1 MTKSR
6 DNEINKK
13 MFSHLNKEQLTAVK
27 HDKGPLLIV
36 AGAGT
41 GKTTVLINRLLYLTA
56 FKNLS
61 PDEILLTTF
70 TEKSAQEMEMRA
82 LEVLPYGYF
91 NLWINTFHGFCEKIL
106 QEHSLDIGLP
116 AEFKLLDQTQ
126 QWILIYNNLDKFKLN
141 YYKPLGNPNKF
152 ISELIKHFSRLKDE
166 VIWPEDYLKY
176 SEELVANPEKFLADL
191 DEKEKKEEILRIKEL
206 AKAYQVYN
214 QLLLDNNYL
223 DFGDLIIYTLRLFEK
238 RKKILKIYQ
247 KKFKQIMV
255 DEFQDTNWA
264 QYELIKLLSAS
275 HDNLTVVGDDDQSI
289 YRFRGSS
296 IFNIMKF
303 KDDYPN
309 AKEIILNKNYR
320 SGQEILD
327 RSYSLIEN
335 NNPNRLEAKIN
346 INKKL
351 KSQTNF
357 LGEIEHYNLET
368 EESEISFV
376 REKIQE
382 IKEGNKEVLWS
393 DFAILVR
400 ANDSADKFVKE
411 LNRFDI
417 PNIFVSL
424 KGLYYKP
431 LVLNAISYFKLL
443 DDYHESSAVYRILN
457 SDLLQIP
464 YNEIISLNKKAR
476 TKVWSLFETLEKIDF
491 VPNISEMTI
500 KKVKKF
506 LKLIDK
512 HSQLAKKNLP
522 SKIFLE
528 YVKDFSLIEN
538 LDKDKDKEQFDILNQ
553 FYRKIKELEK
563 VDKNILLK
571 DFVAILNLE
580 MEAGESGK
588 LSLNYEDS
596 EMLKVMTIHAAKGL
610 EFKYVFVANL
620 VDKRFP
626 TINRSEK
633 IPIPDALVKDK
644 IESNKDFHLEEERR
658 LFYVAVTR
666 AKEKLFLT
674 SAKNY
679 GGKKE
684 KKVSKFVEELKLK
697 PEQEIIDDLKSFTE
711 LEKDLFFKENKK
723 YSDIKDKN
731 TLPNK
736 FSFSQLE
743 TYRRCPWQ
751 YRFSF
756 ILRIPVP
763 EKASLSFGRS
773 MHNTLYKFLQ
783 PLVDN
788 NFKQNSLFLE
798 NNSEGRNLTEEIEE
812 NLTRKRLFEIYEES
826 WQVNGYKNKEERDEY
841 YKKGKDSL
849 INFLKNIK
857 KEGTN
862 RPIMLEKD
870 FIYKLK
876 GYPLRGAIDRV
887 DLLEDGTVEIIDY
900 KTGKVKDKLIAE
912 DKKQLMIYQL
922 ALEKIEN
929 LKVSKLSYYFLD
941 KEGKKTSF
949 VAKEKDL
956 EKLEI
961 DLLESIEEINK
972 MEFKPKPSPN
982 NCKWCDFKD
991 ICDFRKC

>member
-1 MTKSR
+1 MTKSQKQ
-6 DNEINKK
+6 NES
-13 MFSHLNKEQLTAVK
+13 MFSHLNSEQLSAVK
-27 HDKGPLLIV
+27 HDKNPLLIV

-41 GKTTVLINRLLYLTA
+41 GKTTVLINRLLYLTTV
-56 FKNLS
+56 KNLS
-61 PDEILLTTF
+61 PDEVLLTTF

-91 NLWINTFHGFCEKIL
+91 DLWINTFHGFCEKIL
-106 QEHSLDIGLP
+106 QEHALEIGIP
-116 AEFKLLDQTQ
+116 ADFKLIDQTQ
-126 QWILIYNNLDKFKLN
+126 QWILIYNNLDKFNLD
-141 YYKPLGNPNKF
+141 YYRPLGNPNKF

-176 SEELVANPEKFLADL
+176 SEELSADSDQFLAGFDKK
-191 DEKEKKEEILRIKEL
+191 EKEEEIIRIKEL
-206 AKAYQVYN
+206 ANAYHIYN

-223 DFGDLIIYTLRLFEK
+223 DFGDLIIYTLKLFQK
-238 RKKILKIYQ
+238 RKKILQIYQ
-247 KKFKQIMV
+247 NKFKQVMV

-264 QYELIKLLSAS
+264 QYELIKMLSAK
-275 HDNLTVVGDDDQSI
+275 HNNLTVVGDDDQSI

-303 KDDYPN
+303 KDDYPD
-309 AKEIILNKNYR
+309 AKEIVLNKNYR

-335 NNPNRLEAKIN
+335 NNPNRLEVKID

-351 KSQTNF
+351 ESQTKF
-357 LGEIEHYNLET
+357 LGEVEHFNLET

-382 IKEGNKEVLWS
+382 IKNNDKEVLWS

-411 LNRFDI
+411 LNRFNI

-431 LVLNAISYFKLL
+431 LILNAISYFKLL
-443 DDYHESSAVYRILN
+443 DNYHESSAVYRILN
-457 SDLLQIP
+457 SDLLNIP
-464 YNEIISLNKKAR
+464 YNEIISLNKKSR
-476 TKVWSLFETLEKIDF
+476 SKVWSLFETLENIDS
-491 VPNISEMTI
+491 VNNISEDTVRKI
-500 KKVKKF
+500 RKF
-506 LKLIDK
+506 LSLIEK
-512 HSQLAKKNLP
+512 HSQLAKKELP

-538 LDKDKDKEQFDILNQ
+538 LDKDRDKEQFDILNQ
-553 FYRKIKELEK
+553 FYKKIKELEK
-563 VDKNILLK
+563 VDKEMLLK
-571 DFVAILNLE
+571 DFVDLLSLE

-596 EMLKVMTIHAAKGL
+596 EMVKVMTIHAAKGL

-626 TINRSEK
+626 TINRTEK

-679 GGKKE
+679 GGKTE
-684 KKVSKFVEELKLK
+684 KKVSKFIDELNLNK
-697 PEQEIIDDLKSFTE
+697 EQTIESSLENFTE
-711 LEKDLFFKENKK
+711 LEKDLFFKENKAF
-723 YSDIKDKN
+723 SEIKDKDI
-731 TLPNK
+731 LPSK

-743 TYRRCPWQ
+743 TYRKCPWQ
-751 YRFSF
+751 YRFAF
-756 ILRIPVP
+756 LLRIPVP
-763 EKASLSFGRS
+763 EKPSLSFGRS

-783 PLVDN
+783 PILDN
-788 NFKQNSLFLE
+788 NFKQSSLFSKD
-798 NNSEGRNLTEEIEE
+798 NSESRNLREEIKEH
-812 NLTRKRLFEIYEES
+812 LTRKRLLELYDES
-826 WQVNGYKNKEERDEY
+826 WQISGYKDKKERDEY

-849 INFLKNIK
+849 INFLKSIE
-857 KEGTN
+857 KEGIN

-870 FIYKLK
+870 FTYKLK
-876 GYPLRGAIDRV
+876 GYPIRGAIDRV
-887 DLLEDGTVEIIDY
+887 DLLEDGTVEIVDY
-900 KTGKVKDKLIAE
+900 KTGRVKDSLNAD

-922 ALEKIEN
+922 ALENIEK

-941 KEGKKTSF
+941 KEGKKVSF
-949 VAKEKDL
+949 AAKEKDL
-956 EKLEI
+956 EKLE
-961 DLLESIEEINK
+961 ESLIENIEEINK
-972 MEFKPKPSPN
+972 MEFKPKPSVN
-982 NCKWCDFKD
+982 TCKYCDFKD